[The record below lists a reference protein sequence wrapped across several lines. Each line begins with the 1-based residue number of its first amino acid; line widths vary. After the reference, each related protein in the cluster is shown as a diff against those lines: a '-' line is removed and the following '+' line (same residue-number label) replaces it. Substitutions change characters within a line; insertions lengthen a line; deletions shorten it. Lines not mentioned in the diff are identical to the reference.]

1 LTKSNRRN
9 KQQPPATIAPD
20 TFLQVQHQQFS
31 GILPH
36 PDLFVGYNRG
46 VPDAAE
52 RILVMAE
59 EWQRHDIA
67 SDEEIVGAQVHDV
80 RERWKFA
87 HSGRLFAFVIVVI
100 IVLLYFAILG
110 LTVWF
115 NNTTMFG
122 VIAGAGVIASLP
134 SLVRSFQ
141 KKQEKS

>member
-1 LTKSNRRN
+1 MTEIDTTTEASLPAKRPEVIAALTLHSGPLPPPETVERYEAVLSGSFDRILTMVEQEQQNNFEQNR
-9 KQQPPATIAPD
+9 
-20 TFLQVQHQQFS
+20 S
-31 GILPH
+31 GW
-36 PDLFVGYNRG
+36 FFANRG
-46 VPDAAE
+46 
-52 RILVMAE
+52 
-59 EWQRHDIA
+59 Q
-67 SDEEIVGAQVHDV
+67 
-80 RERWKFA
+80 
-87 HSGRLFAFVIVVI
+87 LFGFVIVVI